1 MTTDREARWRAW
13 RPHVWLFVPYYDK
26 NGVLESPEYD
36 VPAFRMEVQGWFETI
51 GLTWQWVPVTLPN
64 AGSTIE
70 AFRAAHRDSPGVVFN
85 LCDGN
90 ELDGSPGVSVV
101 RALEDARVPFTGSA
115 SVFYDL
121 TTYKT
126 PMKARLVERGVAT
139 APFMRL
145 AELPADLAF
154 IEREVGF
161 PAFIK
166 PEVSAGSGGIALTSR
181 ITSRDEA
188 EARIACLMSGEDA
201 PFYRRSGL
209 FVERFI
215 EGPEFT
221 VLVVAD
227 RSAPR
232 GVRAYPPAERVFH
245 SDLPPH
251 ERFLSYD
258 RYWSLYTEESRLSP
272 SEPFYR
278 YSLAPPAYGPALADL
293 AERAFVAVEGTGYG
307 RVDIR
312 LDSHVGELRV
322 LEVNSNCGLSGDRE
336 TSVGELLF
344 LARVPVHD
352 LLTQILRDAFDR
364 HVDSSSVEAAY
375 SVEAGFSRPQSAASP
390 SGPTV

>member
-1 MTTDREARWRAW
+1 MTIDREARWRAW

-26 NGVLESPEYD
+26 GGVLESPEYD
-36 VPAFRMEVQGWFETI
+36 LPAFRTEVRGWFDAI
-51 GLTWQWVPVTLPN
+51 GLTWQWVPVTLNN
-64 AGSTIE
+64 AHHTIE
-70 AFRAAHRDSPGVVFN
+70 AFRDTHQHSHGVVFN

-101 RALEDARVPFTGSA
+101 RALEQARVPFTGSA
-115 SVFYDL
+115 SAFYDL

-126 PMKARLVERGVAT
+126 PMKARLVERGVPT
-139 APFMRL
+139 APFVRL
-145 AELPADLAF
+145 AELPGDLAR

-161 PAFIK
+161 PAFLK

-181 ITSRDEA
+181 IMSRDEA
-188 EARIACLMSGEDA
+188 EARIARLLAGEDG
-201 PFYRRSGL
+201 PFYRQSGL

-215 EGPEFT
+215 DGPEFT

-227 RSAPR
+227 RTAPR
-232 GVRAYPPAERVFH
+232 GARAYPPAERIFH
-245 SDLPPH
+245 SDLPSH

-272 SEPFYR
+272 GEPFYR
-278 YSLAPPAYGPALADL
+278 YGPAPSDRVPALADL
-293 AERAFVAVEGTGYG
+293 AERAFVAVDGTGYG

-312 LDSHVGELRV
+312 LDRHAGEFRV

-344 LARVPVHD
+344 LAGVPVHD

-364 HVDSSSVEAAY
+364 HIASS
-375 SVEAGFSRPQSAASP
+375 SVEAGFSRPRTDVSP
-390 SGPTV
+390 SGLPV

>member
-1 MTTDREARWRAW
+1 
-13 RPHVWLFVPYYDK
+13 
-26 NGVLESPEYD
+26 
-36 VPAFRMEVQGWFETI
+36 
-51 GLTWQWVPVTLPN
+51 
-64 AGSTIE
+64 
-70 AFRAAHRDSPGVVFN
+70 
-85 LCDGN
+85 
-90 ELDGSPGVSVV
+90 
-101 RALEDARVPFTGSA
+101 
-115 SVFYDL
+115 
-121 TTYKT
+121 
-126 PMKARLVERGVAT
+126 
-139 APFMRL
+139 MRL
-145 AELPADLAF
+145 TDLPADLAR

-188 EARIACLMSGEDA
+188 EARIAALMTGEDG

-215 EGPEFT
+215 DGPEFT

-227 RSAPR
+227 RAAAR
-232 GVRAYPPAERVFH
+232 GVRAYPPAERIFH

-258 RYWSLYTEESRLSP
+258 RYWSLYAEESRLSP

-278 YSLAPPAYGPALADL
+278 YGLAPAAHRRALADL

-312 LDSHVGELRV
+312 LDSHAGEFRV

-364 HVDSSSVEAAY
+364 HVESSAPEHAL
-375 SVEAGFSRPQSAASP
+375 SVEAGVSRPRPAAPP
-390 SGPTV
+390 SGLPV